1 MNPAIQKNFSLY
13 LGAGIVG
20 VVVVLA
26 AVSLFWT
33 PHDPVQA
40 VPGDRLHGPSA
51 QYWLGTDRF
60 GRDIASRLFVGAQ
73 VSLFVGVIAV
83 SISGLLG
90 IPFGVW
96 AAMRG
101 GWTDVVIMRGADL
114 LLAFPALLL
123 AIVATAAI
131 LAAAALSFL
140 GLGVSPPHPSWGLM
154 LQAAQTQL
162 GTSPL
167 LAVWPGLAIALTVL
181 GFNLLGDGLRDVLD
195 PRRAAHWR
203 TR

>member
-20 VVVVLA
+20 VVVVMA
-26 AVSLFWT
+26 VVSLFWI

-40 VPGDRLHGPSA
+40 VPADRLHGPSA

-90 IPFGVW
+90 IPFGV
-96 AAMRG
+96 
-101 GWTDVVIMRGADL
+101 
-114 LLAFPALLL
+114 
-123 AIVATAAI
+123 
-131 LAAAALSFL
+131 S
-140 GLGVSPPHPSWGLM
+140 SW
-154 LQAAQTQL
+154 
-162 GTSPL
+162 
-167 LAVWPGLAIALTVL
+167 
-181 GFNLLGDGLRDVLD
+181 
-195 PRRAAHWR
+195 
-203 TR
+203 